1 MGGREGLKVFYK
13 VARLADAFFGLV
25 SEGRVSIREALPE
38 IHFLENTLHSLAN
51 QRIEKLEKL
60 LRRRIFGFAEIVVQ
74 GAVITVPLAIGSD
87 GDFGLPEHLFKA

>member
-1 MGGREGLKVFYK
+1 LDLPQQGQ
-13 VARLADAFFGLV
+13 V
-25 SEGRVSIREALPE
+25 SNREALPE

-74 GAVITVPLAIGSD
+74 GAMITVPLAIGSD
-87 GDFGLPEHLFKA
+87 GNFGLPEHLFKA